1 MFRRPRFPFVFFV
14 DFAVLFFYNENTFG
28 APADLYRRLTFHG
41 ITSGQKNCYHL
52 PDRRSGG
59 TWYFRPPDHEP
70 GLSAG
75 ADRSAKTYTTQF
87 FYHRRARQ
95 FLPRHLLEKKR
106 CFCQMCKKVKQ
117 HGYIEVNNIEAN
129 PGFFFPELRISLCLE
144 CSKYFI
150 SQRNKKTSERHLST
164 L

>member
-1 MFRRPRFPFVFFV
+1 MFRRPPVPLRVFV

-52 PDRRSGG
+52 PDRRSSG

-75 ADRSAKTYTTQF
+75 AGRSAEAYTTPF

-106 CFCQMCKKVKQ
+106 CFREKEYCRKKACDTEQPSYRKK
-117 HGYIEVNNIEAN
+117 H
-129 PGFFFPELRISLCLE
+129 PG
-144 CSKYFI
+144 
-150 SQRNKKTSERHLST
+150 RNKNGLAGKR
-164 L
+164 